1 VCAVDFARS
10 ELHFAPARS
19 CQIFLISCFLLLH
32 TPDLISCSVHSP
44 CPGFHFRYHGHL
56 FFLSG
61 VGLLHRLL
69 KISGFSL
76 CRRPTSFVKNS
87 RAILVHPLISVR
99 GHFFFCRWF
108 LVLPSSPQFLSASC
122 GLSLRAQVLA
132 LAELVKSAPISLV
145 FFVSP
150 LSSALFGHLR
160 WKLRSIR
167 LPLPIEALF
176 GSVRPLP
183 PI

>member
-10 ELHFAPARS
+10 ELHFSPARS

-99 GHFFFCRWF
+99 GHFFLP
-108 LVLPSSPQFLSASC
+108 LVLGFA
-122 GLSLRAQVLA
+122 VI
-132 LAELVKSAPISLV
+132 APISFRQLW
-145 FFVSP
+145 S
-150 LSSALFGHLR
+150 LSSGAGLGASRARQVCPHFAGVFR
-160 WKLRSIR
+160 FTAKLRSLR
-167 LPLPIEALF
+167 PPPMEASF
-176 GSVRPLP
+176 DSAAAAD
-183 PI
+183 